1 MAATS
6 ATTNTNTTTT
16 FAITTKKR
24 GRKALTEEVKQQR
37 LADKASEKV
46 QAQAD
51 KAAAKE
57 LKASKNKKPRQ

>member
-1 MAATS
+1 M
-6 ATTNTNTTTT
+6 
-16 FAITTKKR
+16 
-24 GRKALTEEVKQQR
+24 VKQQR
-37 LADKASEKV
+37 LADKASVKV